1 MDKNKFNPTGE
12 RHSAWDDVALQEEM
26 LRQQQEELM
35 RRQLE
40 LAQQKQDLSRYDDSQ
55 DKAFFDNLKN
65 IKDKFPDL
73 SVEHMERYAIEIRDK
88 NSEISKLESLLDGN
102 MPMSEYHQVK
112 QQIKAARDVVESR
125 EKMLNALLDKK
136 KENGYGGRADIID
149 EYIESIING
158 GKAAGEM
165 ETSKNDADSIAGKAL
180 GPEPAPEKLIGLNGE
195 ELEKEAPLQKETPE
209 EKIRRLGEAL
219 GWSDEEINKRIDA
232 FSNSD
237 EANHDEDKKVD
248 NPPTSL
254 EEQFDEA
261 VRNEASADE
270 LSKIRR
276 EFYEEGQIQNGGKF
290 ELKDEYVDKY
300 AIMSRVISAQREAE
314 KPVAADSDKKLETE
328 KPLTRREKLKKWGKR
343 VLGSALALAAIIG
356 VGSYVADDMQKDN
369 STESKTEYVDKNQ
382 DRGQVA
388 DAKDKV
394 NEFVADGETGA
405 ENLTNNGRY
414 DKQNDTY
421 WSQMNLKRNGEDIGN
436 ISTFGEKSPE
446 EILEM
451 HRNGSLED
459 NLSYQAQFMFMDGL
473 AEKYFGISANEA
485 QDLYSRAQ
493 NGDQE
498 AFKKINDSFKK
509 MTAEVDRF
517 EWAGNV
523 PANFSSFFG
532 DMDESGHITMSTAHG
547 LNFEDKMLNM
557 VLNDGTVVSID
568 GTCTQIIIKGVVV
581 ELPQIKG
588 FTPPVDVVIPPAI
601 INPPTPTPAPPTTTT
616 PTPPTTTTPTPPTT
630 TTPTP
635 PTTTTEAP
643 KDRSKEAPGTYNGV
657 TPAEAGEE
665 TPPVS
670 TEEQNNSID
679 PNDQPGDNVDGVMAP
694 GAEPAPAQTEEVVVQ
709 YSGEWTV
716 DPAVQQQQIQQQQ
729 AQEQA
734 NQNADQSAKVEEVQ
748 VGDQS
753 VSLDE
758 IRQAQQQTTTN
769 GN

>member
-1 MDKNKFNPTGE
+1 MNPNKFNFGKNDAYGDSWSEISTKE
-12 RHSAWDDVALQEEM
+12 
-26 LRQQQEELM
+26 EELKK
-35 RRQLE
+35 QLE
-40 LAQQKQDLSRYDDSQ
+40 NLQAQKEDIRAYEAFQD
-55 DKAFFDNLKN
+55 AAAFDNLEN
-65 IKDKFPDL
+65 IKRTNPEFGIDAL
-73 SVEHMERYAIEIRDK
+73 EQYAETIQGLKELLNEIPV
-88 NSEISKLESLLDGN
+88 
-102 MPMSEYHQVK
+102 MH
-112 QQIKAARDVVESR
+112 ESR
-125 EKMLNALLDKK
+125 AGTPEANKYESRRQELQKTITLKERILGKK
-136 KENGYGGRADIID
+136 LAKNNQEFGSRAEIVSDYFNNMFGKDLTADI
-149 EYIESIING
+149 ELPEPESN
-158 GKAAGEM
+158 K
-165 ETSKNDADSIAGKAL
+165 TF
-180 GPEPAPEKLIGLNGE
+180 GPEPAPEQLIGLNGE
-195 ELEKEAPLQKETPE
+195 ELEKEVPLQKETPE

-232 FSNSD
+232 FNNSS

-254 EEQFDEA
+254 EEQFYEA
-261 VRNEASADE
+261 FRNGASAQE
-270 LSKIRR
+270 LTQIAHK
-276 EFYEEGQIQNGGKF
+276 FHKEGQFLNGGKL
-290 ELKDEYVDKY
+290 ELSEEYRDRYEK
-300 AIMSRVISAQREAE
+300 MRRVISAQREAE
-314 KPVAADSDKKLETE
+314 KPAVADSDKKLETE

-343 VLGSALALAAIIG
+343 ILYSAGVLLAVWG
-356 VGSYVADDMQKDN
+356 GKTVADNMQNNN
-369 STESKTEYVDKNQ
+369 STEPTIDHVDKNQ
-382 DRGQVA
+382 DKDQVA
-388 DAKDKV
+388 NAKDEFNK
-394 NEFVADGETGA
+394 FVADGETGA
-405 ENLTNNGRY
+405 ESLTNNGRY

-436 ISTFGEKSPE
+436 ISTFGDKTPE
-446 EILEM
+446 QIMEM

-498 AFKKINDSFKK
+498 AFKKINDGFKK
-509 MTAEVDRF
+509 MTTEVDRF
-517 EWAGNV
+517 EWVGNV

-532 DMDESGHITMSTAHG
+532 DMDENGHITMSTAHG

-557 VLNDGTVVSID
+557 VLKDGTVVSID
-568 GTCTQIIIKGVVV
+568 GTCTQIIIKGAVV

-588 FTPPVDVVIPPAI
+588 FTPPADVVIPPAI
-601 INPPTPTPAPPTTTT
+601 TNPPTPTPAPPTTTT

-635 PTTTTEAP
+635 PTTQEPPTTEAP
-643 KDRSKEAPGTYNGV
+643 KNRSKEDPGTYNGI

-679 PNDQPGDNVDGVMAP
+679 PNAQPGDNVDGVMAP